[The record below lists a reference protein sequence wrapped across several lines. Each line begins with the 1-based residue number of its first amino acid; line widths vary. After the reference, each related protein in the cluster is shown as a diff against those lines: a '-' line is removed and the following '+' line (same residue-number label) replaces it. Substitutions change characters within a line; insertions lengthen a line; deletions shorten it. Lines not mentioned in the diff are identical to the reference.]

1 MKKYS
6 FLFFAILT
14 LVIESCN
21 NVQKTN
27 DKVMTQTIEVVAP
40 KAMYE
45 ILLKDPSAQL
55 VDVRTKD
62 EFAVSHLKDAQNIC
76 VTDNDFKQKVAF
88 LDRSKPVYVYCKS
101 GGRSGKTAKLLSKLG
116 QYEVYNLSGGLMAWE
131 KANYPIVAMA
141 DIADEHIKSFSISD
155 FDSLLQVH
163 QKVLV
168 DFHTQWCVPCRKM
181 VPIVDAL
188 EVELKEQ
195 VFVLRIDLDQSKDL
209 ADKYNITSVPTFLLF
224 NNAAEVWRQA
234 GLMTKDALVE
244 QVL

>member
-88 LDRSKPVYVYCKS
+88 LDRSKPVYVYCKK
-101 GGRSGKTAKLLSKLG
+101 GGRSAQASKILKQMGFTKILDLQGGITNWEQQQLST
-116 QYEVYNLSGGLMAWE
+116 
-131 KANYPIVAMA
+131 
-141 DIADEHIKSFSISD
+141 
-155 FDSLLQVH
+155 
-163 QKVLV
+163 QK
-168 DFHTQWCVPCRKM
+168 
-181 VPIVDAL
+181 
-188 EVELKEQ
+188 
-195 VFVLRIDLDQSKDL
+195 
-209 ADKYNITSVPTFLLF
+209 
-224 NNAAEVWRQA
+224 
-234 GLMTKDALVE
+234 
-244 QVL
+244 

>member
-14 LVIESCN
+14 LVIVSCN

-27 DKVMTQTIEVVAP
+27 DKVMTKTIEVVAP

-88 LDRSKPVYVYCKS
+88 LDRSKPVYVYCKK
-101 GGRSGKTAKLLSKLG
+101 GGRSAQASKILKQMGFTKIFDLQGGITNWEQQQLST
-116 QYEVYNLSGGLMAWE
+116 
-131 KANYPIVAMA
+131 
-141 DIADEHIKSFSISD
+141 
-155 FDSLLQVH
+155 
-163 QKVLV
+163 QK
-168 DFHTQWCVPCRKM
+168 
-181 VPIVDAL
+181 
-188 EVELKEQ
+188 
-195 VFVLRIDLDQSKDL
+195 
-209 ADKYNITSVPTFLLF
+209 
-224 NNAAEVWRQA
+224 
-234 GLMTKDALVE
+234 
-244 QVL
+244 

>member
-14 LVIESCN
+14 LVIVSCN

-27 DKVMTQTIEVVAP
+27 DKVMTKTIEVVAP

-88 LDRSKPVYVYCKS
+88 LDRSKPVYVYCKK
-101 GGRSGKTAKLLSKLG
+101 GGRSAQASKILRQMGFTKIFDLQGGITNWEQQQLST
-116 QYEVYNLSGGLMAWE
+116 
-131 KANYPIVAMA
+131 
-141 DIADEHIKSFSISD
+141 
-155 FDSLLQVH
+155 
-163 QKVLV
+163 QK
-168 DFHTQWCVPCRKM
+168 
-181 VPIVDAL
+181 
-188 EVELKEQ
+188 
-195 VFVLRIDLDQSKDL
+195 
-209 ADKYNITSVPTFLLF
+209 
-224 NNAAEVWRQA
+224 
-234 GLMTKDALVE
+234 
-244 QVL
+244 